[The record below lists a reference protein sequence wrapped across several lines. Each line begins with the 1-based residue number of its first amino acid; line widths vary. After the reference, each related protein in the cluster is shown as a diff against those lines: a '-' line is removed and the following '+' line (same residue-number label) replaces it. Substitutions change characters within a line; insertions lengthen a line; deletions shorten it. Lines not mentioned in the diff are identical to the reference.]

1 MNGILCINKPQE
13 YTSFDVIARLRGMS
27 KTKRIGHAGTLD
39 PMATGVL
46 PIFFGKATKACDIL
60 PNHDKEYIAEF
71 KFGIKTNT
79 LDIFGEVISSK
90 KTNVNLLQVQNV
102 LTRFS
107 GEIKQIPP
115 MFSAVQVNGRRL
127 YDMARQGI
135 EIERTPRKAMIY
147 SLELMNFDENLQS
160 GTLRISCGKGTYV
173 RTLCD
178 DIGKA
183 LDVDCVMG
191 NLERVKSG
199 NFLLKDCYTLE
210 QVQELVRENKLEQ
223 TLMPI
228 DSIFINYPLITL
240 NEIQSKMFKNG
251 VELDLNRV
259 IYKDIDGCHR
269 VYDNNNVF
277 LGLASLNIDEMAL
290 KIEKMFIDN

>member
-90 KTNVNLLQVQNV
+90 KTNVNLMQVQNV

-240 NEIQSKMFKNG
+240 NEIQSK
-251 VELDLNRV
+251 
-259 IYKDIDGCHR
+259 
-269 VYDNNNVF
+269 
-277 LGLASLNIDEMAL
+277 
-290 KIEKMFIDN
+290 